1 MVDYILIRGSIGVGK
16 TTIATLLEKKIS
28 EENYHAKL
36 WSLDK
41 FKNENVS
48 KDVTYYAKRRAIEL
62 LTPIVNSSID
72 KNNVPLIEGVL
83 YEQDLFL
90 YLINNVYG
98 KALKVKLTAPL
109 ELCIK
114 RDSIRAY
121 PRGVYR
127 VTRTWN
133 LLQNVHGDDYE
144 VNAGNKNIEEIVNE
158 IIDKFK
164 HF

>member
-90 YLINNVYG
+90 YFYN
-98 KALKVKLTAPL
+98 
-109 ELCIK
+109 
-114 RDSIRAY
+114 RAC
-121 PRGVYR
+121 
-127 VTRTWN
+127 
-133 LLQNVHGDDYE
+133 
-144 VNAGNKNIEEIVNE
+144 
-158 IIDKFK
+158 F
-164 HF
+164 